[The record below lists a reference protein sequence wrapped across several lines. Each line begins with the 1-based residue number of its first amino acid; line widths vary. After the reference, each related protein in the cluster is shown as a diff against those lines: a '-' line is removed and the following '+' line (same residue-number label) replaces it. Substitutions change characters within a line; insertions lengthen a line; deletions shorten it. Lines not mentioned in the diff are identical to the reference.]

1 VRGDASCCMN
11 RPHKSRNEV
20 KLWAVITLL
29 RELKVIT
36 VGNRLVTV
44 KETESLFVFQEIIEW
59 EKKRWW
65 INC

>member
-1 VRGDASCCMN
+1 MN

-59 EKKRWW
+59 EKK
-65 INC
+65 